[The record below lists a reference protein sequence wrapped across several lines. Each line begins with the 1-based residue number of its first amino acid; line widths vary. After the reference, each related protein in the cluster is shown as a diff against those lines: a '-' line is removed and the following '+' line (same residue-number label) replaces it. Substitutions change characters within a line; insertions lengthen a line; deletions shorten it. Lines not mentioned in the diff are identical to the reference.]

1 MKQLK
6 GTWRT
11 IITVGVVILLT
22 FIIYKAVFTPK
33 ADGVNIK
40 VYSESDST
48 VYFYP
53 ICPKCEHVS
62 EMYEVN
68 ISKGENHKT
77 SHMCEKCFNVYNVE
91 IKR

>member
-1 MKQLK
+1 MK

-11 IITVGVVILLT
+11 IITVGIVLLLT
-22 FIIYKAVFTPK
+22 FIIYKAIFTPK

-53 ICPKCEHVS
+53 VCPDCDHVS

-68 ISKGENHKT
+68 ISKGESHKT
-77 SHMCEKCFNVYNVE
+77 AHMCEKCFSVYDVE
-91 IKR
+91 IER